1 MKRLVIALAILA
13 HAQAARAFCGF
24 YVADSDQRLVN
35 NATQVVL
42 VRTGTRTTLA
52 MQNDY
57 QGPLKDFAMVVPVPA
72 VLHADDVKTLSKAL
86 FAKIDTMGSPRLVEY
101 WEQDPCGPSRD
112 EAVRLAMNSGVMGVS
127 YEMIS
132 GFDESSVHVE
142 DRFAVGEYAIEILSA
157 SDSAGLD
164 RWLHA
169 HGYRIP
175 DAAEPLLRPYV
186 EQGMKWFVARVDASK
201 VHYDERR
208 HAVLSPLRFSYD
220 DDTFTLPVRLG
231 LANSAGTQD
240 LIVNIFAPHQR
251 YEVANYPNVPI
262 TTNLDVTDA
271 VKDHFAAFYAALFDR
286 TIQRYPRAVVTEYA
300 WQAMTC
306 DPCPGPQLDGE
317 DLDALGVDG
326 GRMRTTDFVMTRLHA
341 RYGTHLPDDLV
352 FREAPPLV
360 GGRELG
366 EEDPDINNFQARYII
381 RHRWDRPVTCAHP
394 QFGQWGGPPDGDRG
408 FDRASNEPAQAATNL
423 AYADRTFDLDGAL
436 DPRRVQHIPPP
447 QTPELA
453 LRPRDFALLAIG
465 LGGAIL
471 LLRRPRRPR
480 VRSKEST

>member
-1 MKRLVIALAILA
+1 MHA
-13 HAQAARAFCGF
+13 HALTAHAFCGF

-57 QGPLKDFAMVVPVPA
+57 QGPLEDFAMVVPVPA
-72 VLHADDVKTLSKAL
+72 VLHEGDVKTLSKQL

-101 WEQDPCGPSRD
+101 WEQDPCGTPRD
-112 EAVRLAMNSGVMGVS
+112 EAVRLALNSGVMGVS
-127 YEMIS
+127 YDMVS
-132 GFDESSVHVE
+132 GFDDTSVHVE

-157 SDSAGLD
+157 TDSAGLD

-169 HGYRIP
+169 HGYHVP
-175 DAAEPLLRPYV
+175 EGAEPLLRPYV
-186 EQGMKWFVARVDASK
+186 ESGMKWFVARVDASK
-201 VHYDERR
+201 VQRVAGH
-208 HAVLSPLRFSYD
+208 VTLSPLRFSYD

-240 LIVNIFAPHQR
+240 LIVNIFAPGQR

-271 VKDHFAAFYAALFDR
+271 VKGRFGAFYAALFDR
-286 TIQRYPRAVVTEYA
+286 TIERYPRAVVTEYA

-306 DPCPGPQLDGE
+306 DPCPGPRLDVE
-317 DLDALGVDG
+317 DLDALGVDR
-326 GRMRTTDFVMTRLHA
+326 GRMRATDFVMTRLHA

-366 EEDPDINNFQARYII
+366 EEDPDINNFQARYIL
-381 RHRWDRPVTCAHP
+381 RHRWNRPVTCAHP
-394 QFGQWGGPPDGDRG
+394 QFGQWGGPPDGQVDRG
-408 FDRASNEPAQAATNL
+408 PDAQAATQL
-423 AYADRTFDLDGAL
+423 AFADRSFDLDRAL
-436 DPRRVQHIPPP
+436 DPRTLQQVP
-447 QTPELA
+447 QVPELA
-453 LRPRDFALLAIG
+453 LRSRDFALLAIG

-471 LLRRPRRPR
+471 LVRRPWRRR